1 MKPMNTPSG
10 SQGDTHEGEDG
21 ELVQRSLQGD
31 AAAFGLLVRRYE
43 RLVFHVAGGFLRDRG
58 EVEDVAQEAFL
69 KAHQA
74 LSRFRVDAPFGP
86 WIAQIVT
93 RLCYDRLRGRRRRQ
107 EVAWEDLSWSEQAAA
122 RGLAGG
128 GMATEDAAARRD
140 LAERAL
146 APLPPKDRQAL
157 ILADALGHTAA
168 EVGQMMGC
176 SALAVRLRLH
186 RARRAMRRVAERLVE
201 GMESTTEEAG
211 DEDVQRDRTR
221 SK

>member
-1 MKPMNTPSG
+1 MNTPSG

-186 RARRAMRRVAERLVE
+186 RARRAMRRVAERLVD
-201 GMESTTEEAG
+201 GMESTTGEAG

>member
-211 DEDVQRDRTR
+211 DEDVQRDRA
-221 SK
+221 